1 MGIKANSVTI
11 TGYEESEDSNSVTKI
26 GNYKLQLNP
35 TELSFTV
42 GPKTGKED
50 AVADGSVASSKAP
63 TTIQRTLELTF
74 ILDDT
79 GVVPNNPYVKRGASS
94 SGGNIVNSIK
104 DLEKLTVVP
113 IGSKHRPPFVRIIW
127 GKGSVSI
134 YGVVD
139 TFKYV
144 YTFFDSYGVP
154 LRATVTMSVKD
165 HDSEGKHLFQ
175 SPDIT
180 KMPMVK
186 DGDTIVK
193 LSEEYYD
200 SKKYYI
206 KLAEFNNL
214 SSIRNLKHGSLLEVP
229 PIR

>member
-1 MGIKANSVTI
+1 M
-11 TGYEESEDSNSVTKI
+11 
-26 GNYKLQLNP
+26 
-35 TELSFTV
+35 
-42 GPKTGKED
+42 
-50 AVADGSVASSKAP
+50 
-63 TTIQRTLELTF
+63 
-74 ILDDT
+74 
-79 GVVPNNPYVKRGASS
+79 
-94 SGGNIVNSIK
+94 
-104 DLEKLTVVP
+104 
-113 IGSKHRPPFVRIIW
+113 
-127 GKGSVSI
+127 
-134 YGVVD
+134 
-139 TFKYV
+139 
-144 YTFFDSYGVP
+144 P